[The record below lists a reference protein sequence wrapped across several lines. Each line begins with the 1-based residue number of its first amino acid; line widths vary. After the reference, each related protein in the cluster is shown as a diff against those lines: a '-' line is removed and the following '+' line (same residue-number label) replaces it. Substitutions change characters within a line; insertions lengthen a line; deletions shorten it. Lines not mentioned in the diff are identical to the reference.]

1 MTTTALLTAAATAA
15 TSADFTV
22 AVGTPTYLYAKPVT
36 TLVAI
41 PGGQWYIDIQKKT
54 GTDYYT
60 VDSLTPNKIA
70 VVLSGAG
77 TFRLSRPVT
86 GVAVGCD
93 QES

>member
-22 AVGTPTYLYAKPVT
+22 APAAVAYLYAKPAT
-36 TLVAI
+36 TLVAF
-41 PGGQWYIDIQKKT
+41 GVGWNIDIQKKT

-60 VDSLTPNKIA
+60 VDSLTGIKPA

-86 GVAVGCD
+86 QVAVGCD
-93 QES
+93 QET